1 MRPEDFSA
9 VAGRVVRAPAGFW
22 AFVPHSLPPALAWSD
37 DLVMALSAAD
47 LALGELAGVGRLL
60 PNPYLLV
67 RPFMHQEAVFSSRIE
82 GTRASLVDLYAHEAA
97 VQLPLFEIPDD
108 VQEVQNYIV
117 ALDYGLARLAEL
129 PVSLRLIREV
139 HAQLLQGVRGHE
151 WPAGE
156 FRRSP
161 NWIGPAGSTLE
172 NAPYV
177 PPPVPEMQQAL
188 HDLELFLHAPPRLP
202 ALVRLGVFHVQFELI
217 HPFLDGNGR
226 VGRLFLVL
234 LLCSWRLLPQP
245 LLYLSP
251 YFEAHRQEYY
261 DRLLGV
267 SQRGEWAEWLS
278 FFLVGVAQQAR
289 ETVRRIQRVQDL
301 RERYRAQVQGERASA
316 RLLQL
321 VDALFARPVL
331 TINQAAAA
339 LGVNYPI
346 AQRHVERLEAL
357 GVLREITGRAR
368 NRAYRADAVLAAIVE
383 PLPEEA
389 ALAPETGREESP
401 TAYIH

>member
-1 MRPEDFSA
+1 MRPEDFSD
-9 VAGRVVRAPAGFW
+9 VAGRVMRAPTGFW
-22 AFVPHSLPPALAWSD
+22 AFVPHPLPPALAWSD
-37 DLVMALSAAD
+37 DLVTTLSAAD
-47 LALGELAGVGRLL
+47 LAVGELAGVGRLL
-60 PNPYLLV
+60 PNPYLLI

-108 VQEVQNYIV
+108 VQEVQNYVV
-117 ALDYGLARLAEL
+117 ALDYGLARLADL
-129 PVSLRLIREV
+129 PISLRLVREV
-139 HAQLLQGVRGHE
+139 HAQLLPGV
-151 WPAGE
+151 PGE

-177 PPPVPEMQQAL
+177 PPSVPEMQQAL
-188 HDLELFLHAPPRLP
+188 SELELFLHAPPRLP
-202 ALVRLGVFHVQFELI
+202 ALVRLGLFHVQFEMI

-267 SQRGEWAEWLS
+267 SQRGEWAQWLA
-278 FFLVGVAQQAR
+278 FFLAGVARQAQ

-368 NRAYRADAVLAAIVE
+368 NRAYRADAVLAAIAE

-389 ALAPETGREESP
+389 APAPETGRDEP
-401 TAYIH
+401 PDTHFH